1 MIARLFFNRCI
12 RRAAGLGLLRGS
24 LVALPAC
31 SDDEPDPG
39 DQVGANPT
47 LPEPAQYW
55 FHRCMLRQSSAGNR
69 VRRLGESSG
78 LVVVAFLSIGT
89 TQFALWTLTYPI
101 NQATRNWT
109 VLPENWELLRRQ
121 LGIFARHRRLTQ
133 RLGVADAF
141 RRHSAAG

>member
-47 LPEPAQYW
+47 LPEPAQYLVPSMHVASVVGW
-55 FHRCMLRQSSAGNR
+55 KQDETPRRIF
-69 VRRLGESSG
+69 RLGRCRFS
-78 LVVVAFLSIGT
+78 
-89 TQFALWTLTYPI
+89 
-101 NQATRNWT
+101 
-109 VLPENWELLRRQ
+109 
-121 LGIFARHRRLTQ
+121 
-133 RLGVADAF
+133 
-141 RRHSAAG
+141 

>member
-1 MIARLFFNRCI
+1 M
-12 RRAAGLGLLRGS
+12 
-24 LVALPAC
+24 
-31 SDDEPDPG
+31 
-39 DQVGANPT
+39 
-47 LPEPAQYW
+47 
-55 FHRCMLRQSSAGNR
+55 
-69 VRRLGESSG
+69 RRLGESSG

-89 TQFALWTLTYPI
+89 TQFAFWTLTYPI

-133 RLGVADAF
+133 CLGVADAF